1 MLKNKI
7 ALVTGG
13 SRGIG
18 RAVVK
23 TLCQAGATVGFTY
36 LKQHQAAEELNNNLN
51 SQGNRVQSYKAD
63 VSSFGACTRV
73 VRQIEQELGPIS
85 IIVNNAGITID
96 GALALMQPEAWHQVI
111 DTNLTG
117 VFNMTRAVIINLMK
131 RKSGIIVNMSSVSGI
146 YGNARQTNYSA
157 AKAGVIGFS
166 LALSREL
173 SSYNV
178 LVNVVAPGFI
188 ETDMLKT
195 LKPME
200 RERFTNQVG
209 LGRFGTPEEVAQTV
223 LFFCS
228 PGASYITGQVIQV
241 DGGLV
246 L

>member
-1 MLKNKI
+1 M
-7 ALVTGG
+7 
-13 SRGIG
+13 
-18 RAVVK
+18 
-23 TLCQAGATVGFTY
+23 
-36 LKQHQAAEELNNNLN
+36 
-51 SQGNRVQSYKAD
+51 
-63 VSSFGACTRV
+63 
-73 VRQIEQELGPIS
+73 P
-85 IIVNNAGITID
+85 
-96 GALALMQPEAWHQVI
+96 
-111 DTNLTG
+111 G
-117 VFNMTRAVIINLMK
+117 VFNMTRAVIVNLMK
-131 RKSGIIVNMSSVSGI
+131 RKSGIIVNMSSVSGV

-195 LKPME
+195 LRPIECE
-200 RERFTNQVG
+200 RLTNQVG
-209 LGRFGTPEEVAQTV
+209 LNRFGTPEEVAQTV